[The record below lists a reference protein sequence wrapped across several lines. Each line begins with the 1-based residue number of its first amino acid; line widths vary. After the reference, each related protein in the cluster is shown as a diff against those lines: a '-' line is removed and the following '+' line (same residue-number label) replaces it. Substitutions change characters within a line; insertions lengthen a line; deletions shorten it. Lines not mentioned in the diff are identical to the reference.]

1 MKQKYRT
8 SSSDYFVL
16 FKDILNLYRAIV
28 QPKQIVRKNEVK
40 MFTER

>member
-8 SSSDYFVL
+8 ISSDYFVL

-28 QPKQIVRKNEVK
+28 KPKQIVRINEVK